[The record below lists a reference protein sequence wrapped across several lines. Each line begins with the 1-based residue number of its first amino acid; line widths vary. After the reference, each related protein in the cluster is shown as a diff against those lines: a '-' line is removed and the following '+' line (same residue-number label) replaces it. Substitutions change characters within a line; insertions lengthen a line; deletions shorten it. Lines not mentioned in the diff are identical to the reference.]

1 MSKKPRLG
9 SDPLSWIKDSRKK
22 TKDSKQSLHSI
33 QSKRNTQSKSKT
45 TKQGLK
51 EGWARATFIVREDY
65 IDKLKAVAY
74 WDRKQ
79 IKEVINE
86 ALTAY
91 LKGKKIK
98 RTP

>member
-9 SDPLSWIKDSRKK
+9 SDPLSWIKDSRKE
-22 TKDSKQSLHSI
+22 TSDSKQSLQSKHNI
-33 QSKRNTQSKSKT
+33 QSKHKT

-65 IDKLKAVAY
+65 VDKLKAVAY

-79 IKEVINE
+79 IKEVVDE

-98 RTP
+98 RIS

>member
-9 SDPLSWIKDSRKK
+9 SDPLSWIKDSRKEI
-22 TKDSKQSLHSI
+22 KDSKQSLHSI
-33 QSKRNTQSKSKT
+33 QSKHNIQSNT

-79 IKEVINE
+79 IKEVIDE

-91 LKGKKIK
+91 LKEKKIK
-98 RTP
+98 QVP

>member
-9 SDPLSWIKDSRKK
+9 SDPLSWIKDSRKE
-22 TKDSKQSLHSI
+22 TRDSKQSLQSKHNI
-33 QSKRNTQSKSKT
+33 QSKSRT

-79 IKEVINE
+79 IKEVIDE

>member
-9 SDPLSWIKDSRKK
+9 SDPLSWIKDSRKE
-22 TKDSKQSLHSI
+22 TKDSKQSLLSI
-33 QSKRNTQSKSKT
+33 QSKHNIQSKSKT

-51 EGWARATFIVREDY
+51 EGWVRATFIVREDY
-65 IDKLKAVAY
+65 VGKLKAVAY

-79 IKEVINE
+79 IKEVIDE

-91 LKGKKIK
+91 LEGKKIK
-98 RTP
+98 QIP

>member
-9 SDPLSWIKDSRKK
+9 SDPLSWIKDSRKEI
-22 TKDSKQSLHSI
+22 KDSKQSLHSI
-33 QSKRNTQSKSKT
+33 QSNT

-65 IDKLKAVAY
+65 IDRLKAVAY
-74 WDRKQ
+74 WDRKH
-79 IKEVINE
+79 IKEVVDE

-91 LKGKKIK
+91 LKEKKIK
-98 RTP
+98 QIP